1 MPDAPLTPLRLGS
14 SARAVV
20 VGMPDDVPAAI
31 AALGIPHRP
40 VIVLVGGADEVNP
53 AELHRLRPLFDD
65 ALVPVAFQLE
75 AVIVDGGTR
84 SGVMRA
90 AGESRATAGTG
101 VPLVGVAV
109 ARTVRVPGVTDAR
122 ADAADLEPHHT
133 HFVLVPGENWGDE
146 SPWLAWVA
154 NAVADGL
161 PSVTVV
167 VNGGKIT
174 LDDVQNSLLA
184 MRPVVVLD
192 GSGRAADDLAAA
204 LDGDGSDKRL
214 RGLAASGLITAVD
227 VDDPGK
233 LAHVVATILT
243 MSNG

>member
-1 MPDAPLTPLRLGS
+1 MPEAPLTPLRLGS

-20 VGMPDDVPAAI
+20 AGRPDDVPDAV
-31 AALGIPHRP
+31 AALGIPRRP
-40 VIVLVGGADEVNP
+40 VIVLVGGAEEVNP
-53 AELHRLRPLFDD
+53 DALRRLRPLFDD
-65 ALVPVAFQLE
+65 ALLPVAFQLE

-90 AGESRATAGTG
+90 AGESRARAGVH

-109 ARTVRVPGVTDAR
+109 ARTVRLPGVTDPR
-122 ADAADLEPHHT
+122 PDAADLDPHHT

-154 NAVADGL
+154 AAVADGL

-174 LDDVQNSLLA
+174 LDDVESSLLA
-184 MRPVVVLD
+184 MRPVIVLD
-192 GSGRAADDLAAA
+192 GSGRTADDVAAA
-204 LDGDGSDKRL
+204 LEDDGSDERL
-214 RGLAASGLITAVD
+214 RGLAASGLITAVPA
-227 VDDPGK
+227 DDPAR
-233 LAHVVATILT
+233 LAHVMAAVLT
-243 MSNG
+243 TSNA